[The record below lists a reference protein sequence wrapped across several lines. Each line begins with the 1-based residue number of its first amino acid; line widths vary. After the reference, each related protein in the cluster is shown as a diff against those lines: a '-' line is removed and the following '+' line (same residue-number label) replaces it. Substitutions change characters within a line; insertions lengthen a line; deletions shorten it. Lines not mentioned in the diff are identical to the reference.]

1 MVALLAAMAVDGCST
16 PGAKHYQIMNKVDNT
31 KTASAW
37 EHTFRPIKKAA
48 KELAEKITN
57 GDFRDFTT
65 ATPTKGSTAGEGKK
79 TPAKRTRK
87 AKGETQGES
96 PTKKVKKEEDGED
109 GEADAEGEA
118 VSE

>member
-79 TPAKRTRK
+79 TPAKR
-87 AKGETQGES
+87 
-96 PTKKVKKEEDGED
+96 
-109 GEADAEGEA
+109 
-118 VSE
+118 SECHFLHTCVGDH

>member
-1 MVALLAAMAVDGCST
+1 MPPKAAESKALDKSFSAEHMVALLAAMAVDGCST

-57 GDFRDFTT
+57 GDFGDFTT
-65 ATPTKGSTAGEGKK
+65 ATPTNGSTAGEGKK
-79 TPAKRTRK
+79 TPAKR
-87 AKGETQGES
+87 
-96 PTKKVKKEEDGED
+96 
-109 GEADAEGEA
+109 
-118 VSE
+118 SECHFLHTCVGDH